1 MYLAMARSR
10 RCVTTATELLSR
22 RIASRRLLSHELAF
36 VGTGRKKCD
45 RSAARLG
52 DERERL
58 ARREDA
64 DGAKRIEGPQILIA
78 GDDEAGVGGKR
89 AGEHLI
95 VVGIATDWGDLGG
108 AHELCE
114 GAVTGEQL
122 GDLHLGF

>member
-1 MYLAMARSR
+1 LWEPVAKNVTGQPRGWAMSAS
-10 RCVTTATELLSR
+10 
-22 RIASRRLLSHELAF
+22 ASRA
-36 VGTGRKKCD
+36 GRCGWCEKD
-45 RSAARLG
+45 RGSA
-52 DERERL
+52 D
-58 ARREDA
+58 
-64 DGAKRIEGPQILIA
+64 PA